1 MRFLWG
7 LSKLHEM
14 TQNPFQ
20 KTLKNL
26 TATCTAL
33 LQEMQPGE
41 LKTTTNIS

>member
-7 LSKLHEM
+7 LLKLHEM
-14 TQNPFQ
+14 TQNPFN

-26 TATCTAL
+26 TATYIGL

-41 LKTTTNIS
+41 LKNNNKH